1 MPFDQGDLMKDSELK
16 VLGISGSP
24 RKAATDFAIRK
35 ALEYAEK
42 KYKIKTDYFH
52 LYGKK
57 INFCMHCDYC
67 IRTKKGCI
75 QKDDMTEV
83 YAKLEDTDAML
94 FATPVYNGT
103 LSAQLK
109 ALFDRCRALVAKN
122 PKALKNK
129 VGAGIAVGGD
139 RLGGQ
144 EIALLTIH
152 SFFLINKMIP
162 VSGGALG
169 ANLGGTLW
177 SRDLGEKGVEE
188 DLEGFK
194 SVYKTV
200 DRLVEVAMLLRKNK

>member
-1 MPFDQGDLMKDSELK
+1 MKSSGLRI
-16 VLGISGSP
+16 LGISGSP
-24 RKAATDFAIRK
+24 RKAATDFVVIK

-42 KYKIKTDYFH
+42 KFHVKTDYFH
-52 LYGKK
+52 FYGKK
-57 INFCMHCDYC
+57 IDFCRHCDYC

-83 YAKLEDTDAML
+83 YAKLEEANAML

-103 LSAQLK
+103 LSGQLK
-109 ALFDRCRALVAKN
+109 TLFDRCRALVAKN

-144 EIALLTIH
+144 ELALLTIH

-169 ANLGGTLW
+169 ANLGGTVW
-177 SRDLGEKGVEE
+177 SRDLGAKGAEE
-188 DLEGFK
+188 DVEGFK

-200 DRLVEVAMLLRKNK
+200 DRLAEVAMLLRKNFELDE

>member
-1 MPFDQGDLMKDSELK
+1 MGSSELR

-24 RKAATDFAIRK
+24 RKAATDFVVRK

-52 LYGKK
+52 FYGKK
-57 INFCMHCDYC
+57 INFCLHCDYC

-75 QKDDMTEV
+75 QKDDMVEV
-83 YAKLEDTDAML
+83 YAELEEADAML
-94 FATPVYNGT
+94 FGTPVYNGT
-103 LSAQLK
+103 LSGQLK
-109 ALFDRCRALVAKN
+109 TLFDRCRALVAKN

-139 RLGGQ
+139 RSGGQ
-144 EIALLTIH
+144 EFALLTIH
-152 SFFLINKMIP
+152 SFLLINKMIP

-169 ANLGGTLW
+169 ANLGGTVW
-177 SRDLGEKGVEE
+177 SRDLGAKGVEE
-188 DLEGFK
+188 DVEGFK

-200 DRLVEVAMLLRKNK
+200 DRLVELAILLRKTR